1 LHNVKTLNAIGLV
14 VEIFVI
20 MTPQRFEIA
29 RHFHCTVVARD
40 TNASVFA
47 QAPLEA
53 RACCKNWRKASIVSL
68 VKEIVVV
75 FAIAG
80 SLAMVGCSL
89 LGSGEEVR
97 DEPRRSIYRAA
108 NENPVDNPDVTP
120 VQEKVPGES
129 R

>member
-1 LHNVKTLNAIGLV
+1 
-14 VEIFVI
+14 
-20 MTPQRFEIA
+20 
-29 RHFHCTVVARD
+29 
-40 TNASVFA
+40 
-47 QAPLEA
+47 
-53 RACCKNWRKASIVSL
+53 
-68 VKEIVVV
+68 VKEIAVV

-80 SLAMVGCSL
+80 SLAMVGCNL

-129 R
+129 RWFWREIALDMLTRHALEKLVQRIGDGENWPGWDSHYYGKKQRFDGKFQTPFAREITSG

>member
-1 LHNVKTLNAIGLV
+1 MLNATGLV
-14 VEIFVI
+14 VEIFVV
-20 MTPQRFEIA
+20 MTPRRFKIGHQF
-29 RHFHCTVVARD
+29 RCTVVARD

-68 VKEIVVV
+68 VKEIAVV
-75 FAIAG
+75 FAIVG